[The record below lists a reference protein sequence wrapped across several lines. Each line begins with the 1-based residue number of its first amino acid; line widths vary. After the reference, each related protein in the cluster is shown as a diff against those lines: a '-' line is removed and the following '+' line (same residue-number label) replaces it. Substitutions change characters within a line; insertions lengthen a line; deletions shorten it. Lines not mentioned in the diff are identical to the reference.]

1 MLYGSWQHS
10 ARISG
15 NRSRLASKRDRRC
28 ACRPPLPSSIR
39 SHRARALSPAS
50 GRPHIRRRLT
60 RFASTRNR
68 PTSRRPTWASL
79 ESICAPV
86 HLGPG
91 GASQVSRGSCQ
102 RKAPTNLGIG
112 LATHSISRACLCR
125 VESLVELFVLST
137 SPLDHSIVARKP
149 LVPTDPLAA
158 RRCLRREDEAEWKCV
173 SPLPYS
179 ESDLGPIAHRMTW
192 VFILKRC
199 VHTYDQRSKGQ
210 RFIQG
215 MVMKKWRIG
224 SSAKELAVRAA
235 DSASFSGL
243 CHCQPR

>member
-1 MLYGSWQHS
+1 MLYGSRQHL

-15 NRSRLASKRDRRC
+15 NRSRLASKQDRRC
-28 ACRPPLPSSIR
+28 ACCPPLPSSIR

-79 ESICAPV
+79 ECICAPV

-91 GASQVSRGSCQ
+91 GTSQVSRGSCR

-137 SPLDHSIVARKP
+137 SPLDHSTAARKP

-158 RRCLRREDEAEWKCV
+158 RRCVPLRREDEAEWKCV

-179 ESDLGPIAHRMTW
+179 ESDLGPIAHKMTW

-199 VHTYDQRSKGQ
+199 VLTRDQRSAISDQRSKGQ

-215 MVMKKWRIG
+215 MAMEKWRIG
-224 SSAKELAVRAA
+224 SSA
-235 DSASFSGL
+235 
-243 CHCQPR
+243 